1 MFKDRDFRDNF
12 VKSEQ
17 FKQWNDILIELL
29 RSVPTITELH
39 EEEIDSKVFDLKDDL
54 MHKSIELGLHYKSL
68 EEGELPEPMESNKV
82 SEDFEED
89 LQAFSENVQ
98 ELTLKTLDY
107 NRLTDNDLIEL
118 IKDLQVTGID
128 NKAPEDVLKKL
139 KDLRDSRE

>member
-98 ELTLKTLDY
+98 ELTRKPLDY